1 MSECVGC
8 VEEEEE
14 EQEGVSKKREDSF
27 FFSRANLAI
36 NQFDQEEICQVVKKI
51 SKQTNGAT
59 VSENRTEAVGTGRI
73 QLFPDITVGRR
84 DAEM

>member
-1 MSECVGC
+1 M
-8 VEEEEE
+8 EEEEK
-14 EQEGVSKKREDSF
+14 EQEGVSKTREDSF

-51 SKQTNGAT
+51 SKQTNAT
-59 VSENRTEAVGTGRI
+59 ENSRTEAVGTGRI